1 MIILGIN
8 AFHPDSSACLVIEGK
23 LKIAVEEERLN
34 RIKHWS
40 GLPLLSINEC
50 LKNENIELSDVDYV
64 AINSNYLSN
73 LFYKLKFILFNNP
86 ELENLLSKIK
96 NKNNKR
102 NILDLIAESIGQ
114 NFKNN
119 CKLLKI
125 NHHLSHLSS
134 GYFDSTYDEAINV
147 SVDAFGDF
155 ASFTWGKAKDGN
167 INIDGQI
174 LFPNS
179 LGVFYEAF
187 TQYLGFR
194 NYGDEYKIMGL
205 SSYGKPTEVKKIEN
219 IISEKKEIDFNLN
232 LKFFNH
238 HRKNISYGW
247 DNSKPIQKT
256 LFSKEIIKLFGNS
269 RMPNDPIEEKHQNIA
284 SSVQVVYENIL
295 FSLLEKIYKK
305 YNLPKLTLS
314 GGCAQNSLANG
325 KIIANTS
332 FKNLFI
338 PSNPGDAGGAVGAA
352 YIAWNKINKK
362 KPMPNLTPY
371 LGASYSNIQ
380 IKEAIN
386 SKQKLFSNKKFKIFY
401 LEDEYLYQF
410 ISKAI
415 SEEKVV
421 GWFQGGMEWGPRA
434 LGNRSILADPR
445 NPKMQEM
452 LNIKIKKR
460 ESFRPF
466 APSILIEEAEEWF
479 IDFVDEEP
487 FMSRVLNFKS
497 DKIEKVPAVAHI
509 DGTGRIQTV
518 NKNINPRFH
527 KLIEQFKKIT
537 GIPILLNT
545 SFNEN
550 EPIVNKPEE
559 AINCFERTEM
569 DILVLQNWLITRD

>member
-205 SSYGKPTEVKKIEN
+205 SSYGKPTEVKKN
-219 IISEKKEIDFNLN
+219 
-232 LKFFNH
+232 
-238 HRKNISYGW
+238 RKYY
-247 DNSKPIQKT
+247 
-256 LFSKEIIKLFGNS
+256 F
-269 RMPNDPIEEKHQNIA
+269 
-284 SSVQVVYENIL
+284 
-295 FSLLEKIYKK
+295 
-305 YNLPKLTLS
+305 
-314 GGCAQNSLANG
+314 
-325 KIIANTS
+325 
-332 FKNLFI
+332 
-338 PSNPGDAGGAVGAA
+338 
-352 YIAWNKINKK
+352 
-362 KPMPNLTPY
+362 
-371 LGASYSNIQ
+371 
-380 IKEAIN
+380 
-386 SKQKLFSNKKFKIFY
+386 
-401 LEDEYLYQF
+401 
-410 ISKAI
+410 
-415 SEEKVV
+415 
-421 GWFQGGMEWGPRA
+421 
-434 LGNRSILADPR
+434 
-445 NPKMQEM
+445 
-452 LNIKIKKR
+452 
-460 ESFRPF
+460 
-466 APSILIEEAEEWF
+466 
-479 IDFVDEEP
+479 
-487 FMSRVLNFKS
+487 
-497 DKIEKVPAVAHI
+497 
-509 DGTGRIQTV
+509 
-518 NKNINPRFH
+518 
-527 KLIEQFKKIT
+527 
-537 GIPILLNT
+537 
-545 SFNEN
+545 
-550 EPIVNKPEE
+550 
-559 AINCFERTEM
+559 
-569 DILVLQNWLITRD
+569 